1 MQLPHRKRAVVAPE
15 KLTHYL
21 LSPSHPV
28 GQSKA
33 KFFRLQGFTEENWVL
48 LQTGL
53 LTLARTGEV
62 AETETTLHGTKYVLI
77 GAVPTPA
84 GGTVLLRTVWI
95 IDRGQN
101 VPRFVTAYPA

>member
-1 MQLPHRKRAVVAPE
+1 MKLPHHENAVVASE

-33 KFFRLQGFTEENWVL
+33 RFFRAHGFTGENWAVL
-48 LQTGL
+48 EAGL
-53 LTLARTGEV
+53 LALARSEEV
-62 AETETTLHGTKYVLI
+62 AETEVTPHGTKYVLI
-77 GAVPTPA
+77 GSVPAPA
-84 GGTVLLRTVWI
+84 GGGVLLRTVWI
-95 IDRGQN
+95 IDQGQD